1 MTIGKPTVNLSLMK
15 EINPIEKA
23 VRVLGT
29 QQALADVFGVKK
41 QAVTKWRRR
50 VPAERV
56 LGIEQATNG
65 EVTRHELRPDL
76 YPAETAA

>member
-1 MTIGKPTVNLSLMK
+1 MTETTPLDRAIKIVGSAT
-15 EINPIEKA
+15 E
-23 VRVLGT
+23 
-29 QQALADVFGVKK
+29 LANQIGVKK

-56 LGIEQATNG
+56 LSIELATNG

-76 YPAETAA
+76 YPTA

>member
-1 MTIGKPTVNLSLMK
+1 MK

-23 VRVLGT
+23 IRVLGT
-29 QQALADVFGVKK
+29 QQALADVFGVRK
-41 QAVTKWRRR
+41 QAITKWRRR

-56 LGIEQATNG
+56 LGIEEATNG

-76 YPAETAA
+76 YPTESAA